1 MAGVASAARR
11 GLVPFEVAAVI
22 AAAAVPL
29 PVPAVLPLLIVAAV
43 SLTLRGKSL
52 VYGTYGAGAGALAG
66 LAALV
71 IAELVTGGWNDYPV
85 VRGAAA
91 QAIAVGVL
99 VGCTAAATEMVLRG
113 WIVERVRELGGAP
126 VMAVLVGAIAEAL
139 ITPGGVGVR
148 IGAGC
153 FGIGLGW
160 MYIRAGM
167 RAPLCARLV
176 FALGAVLL
184 AALGLV

>member
-1 MAGVASAARR
+1 
-11 GLVPFEVAAVI
+11 
-22 AAAAVPL
+22 
-29 PVPAVLPLLIVAAV
+29 
-43 SLTLRGKSL
+43 
-52 VYGTYGAGAGALAG
+52 
-66 LAALV
+66 
-71 IAELVTGGWNDYPV
+71 
-85 VRGAAA
+85 
-91 QAIAVGVL
+91 
-99 VGCTAAATEMVLRG
+99 VLRG

-139 ITPGGVGVR
+139 ITPGSIGVR

-167 RAPLCARLV
+167 RAPLCARLA

-184 AALGLV
+184 EALQLV

>member
-1 MAGVASAARR
+1 M
-11 GLVPFEVAAVI
+11 PFEVAAVI
-22 AAAAVPL
+22 AAAALPL
-29 PVPAVLPLLIVAAV
+29 PVPAVLPLLVVAAI

-52 VYGTYGAGAGALAG
+52 VYGTYGAGAARWPGSSHWR
-66 LAALV
+66 V
-71 IAELVTGGWNDYPV
+71 AELVTGGWSDYPI
-85 VRGAAA
+85 VRGAVA

-99 VGCTAAATEMVLRG
+99 VGCTAVATEMVLRG
-113 WIVERVRELGGAP
+113 WIVERVRELGGVPAI
-126 VMAVLVGAIAEAL
+126 AVLVGAIAEAL
-139 ITPGGVGVR
+139 LTPGSIGVR

-184 AALGLV
+184 EALGLV